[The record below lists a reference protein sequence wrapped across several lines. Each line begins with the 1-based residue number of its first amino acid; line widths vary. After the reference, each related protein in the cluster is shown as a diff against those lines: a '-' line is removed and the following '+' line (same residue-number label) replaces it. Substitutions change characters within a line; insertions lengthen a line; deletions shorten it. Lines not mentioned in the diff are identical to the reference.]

1 MNCDELGK
9 EIYKNEDAIRDINT
23 QEAAYNYD
31 IKDKTKDE
39 VVDTLVAQYGLSRD
53 AVDAFLNGA
62 IKSKQSAI
70 EMNTA
75 GTELEDEAM
84 NTVKQAE
91 GESGTDGPWYK
102 GALEGLRKNIRD
114 LADRAVNAIPKNA
127 NPALKDG
134 LFRFSTNKQLIEV
147 ADGSGV
153 YAGEVRGQLEQED
166 FNKLYSDYKKS
177 MGGNI
182 SENDFNKGLQTL
194 FHARD
199 KNIPEYFK
207 GIRNQIKDIESSTGK
222 KSYLNNLSDNLDLA
236 ETVNKFSGTKEFTDR
251 YYRDLDVVKNKIF
264 KEDGKSSYYHNI
276 VAIRPEQD
284 LWDKIFYKDS
294 INVSNF
300 SESKHYDNGIEAELN
315 GIIPASDL
323 FTENAAHY
331 WKAVGNKTRKP
342 VFINFIKSNA
352 SLKEGSHARMGV
364 RTFSDKL
371 DPAFVIRDFKK
382 EWEKPKSSD
391 GFQYQDLSV
400 IGEQFD
406 GIYVHP
412 EVYKWA
418 VKVLT
423 APSPDGATATL
434 LKGNSMWKSISFAFN
449 TFYHGGSLLQK
460 GVSLQAGIGMEEG
473 IQSRSIGESI
483 TKGLS
488 NGFNT
493 VFQVPSIVAEG
504 HSTLAKGNKFPILLK
519 AIRNGFALHQ
529 HDMLKQQSFNRQYI
543 ETIDKLP
550 GSLKAPATGLV
561 NLADQISRFTDWSHK
576 ALFQKFHAGF
586 KVGMLTRMVESKW
599 FENIKKEKGG
609 DEDAA
614 YQAVSTILNNTF
626 GGQNLEA
633 IGRSRLAQTFMQA
646 TLLAPDWTESKMK
659 RFFGT
664 VLAEDPAARRAY
676 RYSLIAQAGIVLT
689 AKVIA
694 EQIYAQMSG
703 ESRTMDDIAKSM
715 MEGHFGSIYIGKTRE
730 KKPKDMY
737 VHVFGSAE
745 QDFRIPLR
753 MWKGAAGT
761 YNGEGWDQIPRE
773 VAQEFKNKASPVLKT
788 ALDLSEKQMDWEKGR
803 NKPSPFDYSYLP
815 MTVQNPIYAARG
827 GYGDEDSGKMT
838 ALSGALSVA
847 GMPLSSYS
855 QKKEPKP
862 KPKPKEKNKKTL
874 TLME

>member
-9 EIYKNEDAIRDINT
+9 EIYKNQDAIRDINT

-31 IKDKTKDE
+31 LKDKSQDE
-39 VVDTLVAQYGLSRD
+39 VLDTLAAQYGLSRD
-53 AVDAFLNGA
+53 AMDAFLNGA
-62 IKSKQSAI
+62 MKSKQSAV

-75 GTELEDEAM
+75 ATELADEAM
-84 NTVKQAE
+84 TTVKQAE
-91 GESGTDGPWYK
+91 GEKGADGPWYK
-102 GALEGLRKNIRD
+102 SAVEWLRTKTRD
-114 LADRAVNAIPKNA
+114 IADRAVNSIPKSA
-127 NPALKDG
+127 NKALKDG
-134 LFRFSTNKQLIEV
+134 LFRLATNKQLTEV
-147 ADGSGV
+147 ADGTGV
-153 YAGEVRGQLEQED
+153 YAGEVRGQLEQEE

-177 MGGNI
+177 PGGSL
-182 SENDFNKGLQTL
+182 SEGDFNKGLQTL
-194 FHARD
+194 LHARD

-207 GIRNQIKDIESSTGK
+207 GIRNQIKDIEASSGK
-222 KSYLNNLSDNLDLA
+222 KSYLTDLSDKLDLA
-236 ETVNKFSGTKEFTDR
+236 ETVSKFSGTKDFTDR
-251 YYRDLDVVKNKIF
+251 YYKDLDVVKNKIF
-264 KEDGKSSYYHNI
+264 KEGGKSSYYHNI
-276 VAIRPEQD
+276 VAIRPDQD
-284 LWDKIFYKDS
+284 LWDKVFYKD
-294 INVSNF
+294 NVNISNPNERK
-300 SESKHYDNGIEAELN
+300 SYDNGIEAELN
-315 GIIPASDL
+315 GIRPASDL

-331 WKAVGNKTRKP
+331 WKAVGNKIRKAR
-342 VFINFIKSNA
+342 FADSIKSNA
-352 SLKEGSHARMGV
+352 AIKEGNEARMSV

-371 DPAFVIRDFKK
+371 DPAFVVRDFKK
-382 EWEKPKSSD
+382 EWEQPKSSD
-391 GFQYQDLSV
+391 GQEYKQLSTM
-400 IGEQFD
+400 GSQFD
-406 GIYVHP
+406 GVYVHP
-412 EVYKWA
+412 EVYKWSNA
-418 VKVLT
+418 VFE
-423 APSPDGATATL
+423 APPTCGVPEFV

-460 GVSLQAGIGMEEG
+460 GASLQAGIGMEEG
-473 IQSRSIGESI
+473 IQNRSIGESI

-550 GSLKAPATGLV
+550 GALKAPATGLV
-561 NLADQISRFTDWSHK
+561 NLADQISKFTDWSHK

-633 IGRSRLAQTFMQA
+633 IGRSKLAQTFMQA

-664 VLAEDPAARRAY
+664 VLAEDPAARRSY

-703 ESRTMDDIAKSM
+703 ENRTMDDIAKSM

-753 MWKGAAGT
+753 MWKGASGT

-773 VAQEFKNKASPVLKT
+773 IVQEGKNKASPIVKT
-788 ALDLSEKQMDWEKGR
+788 VFDLAQRQMEWEKGK

-862 KPKPKEKNKKTL
+862 KEKEKKKKTL